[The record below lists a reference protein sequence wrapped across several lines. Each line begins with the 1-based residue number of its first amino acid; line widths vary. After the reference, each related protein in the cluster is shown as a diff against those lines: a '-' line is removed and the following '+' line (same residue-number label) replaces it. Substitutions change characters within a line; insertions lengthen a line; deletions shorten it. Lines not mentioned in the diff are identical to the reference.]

1 MPLPE
6 GILAADQPAGPTPVF
21 FHYEEHL
28 AKAFVVTAASTGAI
42 VCVPRAGLP
51 QDVFQEAEDQG
62 FGGVIG
68 PSTSVSVAASV
79 SEGRPSRRQLQV
91 TLFDLEMSG
100 FGSLLLEPPEG
111 LEDSVVSFG
120 QYRGVQDAPH
130 VPQMIDLAMQFIQ
143 SGRQTGSI
151 LLRSRGARGSH
162 SSRSIHKQPKYCR
175 ASSSAA
181 SHPVTQQAVAGM
193 QTEMRCL
200 PELRSRLQ
208 ALERGRPLPQSHRS
222 APAPQLFEDQPQ
234 PLPTARLER
243 LQQLAGRGPRRVEDL
258 GRQAKA
264 KADKAIARP
273 TAIIEEEEEADVETE
288 LADLGQTTVLERL
301 LISQGQ
307 LREKLANAKAAQHD
321 PLSLLTGA
329 SYGDSDDVSKA
340 PGVKGIAARQLLVDQ
355 FKKHPQKVVSV
366 FKDRLILARRKSSQ
380 SELEP
385 RDLWYHMQESVPLGS
400 HRTLTYVAFQAAAM
414 YEAAE
419 RQDWDRVRTLIALQA
434 VFAEQAAH
442 DGGSLRLAHLLTGL
456 EDPPFA
462 QTQLHTA
469 AKSELAQG
477 QLSDPRWLAAQLA
490 FLKDVESISEKTHKF
505 TKGATSSA
513 QSSTEDQHEEAWR
526 AKPKWRPQKKKK
538 GTQEPSGNQDA

>member
-1 MPLPE
+1 M
-6 GILAADQPAGPTPVF
+6 
-21 FHYEEHL
+21 
-28 AKAFVVTAASTGAI
+28 
-42 VCVPRAGLP
+42 PRAGLP

-68 PSTSVSVAASV
+68 PSTSVSVAASA

-91 TLFDLEMSG
+91 TLFDLQMSG

-130 VPQMIDLAMQFIQ
+130 VPQMIDLAIHLFNPKKKLEAYYSALEEQEEATAPEASTSNPSTVEQALAQLLTQ
-143 SGRQTGSI
+143 SE
-151 LLRSRGARGSH
+151 L
-162 SSRSIHKQPKYCR
+162 
-175 ASSSAA
+175 
-181 SHPVTQQAVAGM
+181 TQQAVAGM

-208 ALERGRPLPQSHRS
+208 ALKHGRPLPQSHRS

-273 TAIIEEEEEADVETE
+273 TAIIEEEEEADVAVETE

-307 LREKLANAKAAQHD
+307 LLEKLANAKAAQHD
-321 PLSLLTGA
+321 PLSFLTGA

-385 RDLWYHMQESVPLGS
+385 RYLWYHMQESVPLGS

-419 RQDWDRVRTLIALQA
+419 RQDWDRVRMLIALQA

-462 QTQLHTA
+462 QMQLHTA

-505 TKGATSSA
+505 TKGATSSV

-526 AKPKWRPQKKKK
+526 AKPKWRPQKKEK